1 MSVVVS
7 KVIVVV
13 ELKRSM
19 ATLVFV
25 DLSCSCDGFNCFK
38 VCFA

>member
-1 MSVVVS
+1 MVS

-13 ELKRSM
+13 ELKRCM

-25 DLSCSCDGFNCFK
+25 DLSCSCDGFNSFK
-38 VCFA
+38 VFFA